1 MEEKRRTDQL
11 EEEFDKRISNMSEA
25 VKTILQ
31 NVGEDPSREGLL
43 NTPERFAKA
52 MLFFTKGYNLSLSGM
67 LSTSEYWV
75 SEEARGRCLN
85 FINK

>member
-67 LSTSEYWV
+67 LSTSEY
-75 SEEARGRCLN
+75 
-85 FINK
+85 